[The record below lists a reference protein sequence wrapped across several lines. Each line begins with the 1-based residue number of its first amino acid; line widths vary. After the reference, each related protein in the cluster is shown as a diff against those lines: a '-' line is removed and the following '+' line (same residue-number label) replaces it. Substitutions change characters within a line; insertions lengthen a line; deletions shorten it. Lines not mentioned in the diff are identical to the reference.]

1 MTMPN
6 IIQLF
11 GLDKPA
17 PTTKSISSASAGA
30 QQVLQ
35 LLVNRRKG
43 SFQLGGKRYR
53 FEIREIE
60 PAPVKREEE
69 PRG

>member
-11 GLDKPA
+11 GLDRPA
-17 PTTKSISSASAGA
+17 PAKPSTELAE
-30 QQVLQ
+30 QVLQ

-60 PAPVKREEE
+60 QQKPVNLDEV

>member
-17 PTTKSISSASAGA
+17 PTTKSVTLA